1 MIYKVWNVSKY
12 LLIFFIMI
20 LASLDGVLI
29 SSLFKNL
36 IDLTSQDNSQDFMK
50 LIISILLI
58 YAIVLL
64 SNYIFNRMKYQF
76 VFDANLYIKQ
86 KIMQNFLLQDSRS
99 YS

>member
-50 LIISILLI
+50 LISKKHKHL
-58 YAIVLL
+58 
-64 SNYIFNRMKYQF
+64 
-76 VFDANLYIKQ
+76 
-86 KIMQNFLLQDSRS
+86 
-99 YS
+99 

>member
-1 MIYKVWNVSKY
+1 MIYKVWNVPKY
-12 LLIFFIMI
+12 VLIFFIMI

-64 SNYIFNRMKYQF
+64 SNYIYNRMKYQSKKHKH
-76 VFDANLYIKQ
+76 L
-86 KIMQNFLLQDSRS
+86 
-99 YS
+99 